1 MFLKEQLSQ
10 YDGTTEMVESCLDLV
25 RESEK
30 VIIFG
35 AGVGGAAL
43 YHFLEKN
50 KLTEKVISWSDNNE
64 LKHGKTYFEDRLEIV
79 NPEKLF
85 ERFGKNVL
93 IIVASSA
100 FDIIQKQLISYGFNE
115 DQVVLFNFAFMD
127 LDYTDR
133 SFIWDHMD
141 DFERAYARMSDEKS
155 RRIFVN
161 ILNYKITKQG
171 KYLLELQKDV
181 DDENYQY
188 FDRDLYSK
196 DIGECFLD
204 IGAYTGDTLK
214 VFLDVYEKGFRKY
227 YGFEA
232 DDVVFEKLKKV
243 AEKSSVN
250 EKIQLYNFAAWDE
263 ETILYFEENAGSSKM
278 EEENNGSKTGVKAM
292 RVEDVLKENPVS
304 IVKMDIEGAEYKAM
318 CGLKSIIER
327 DKPILAI
334 CVYHKRDDYYKLTD
348 LIEEI
353 LPNEYKFFFR
363 QYRYTPT
370 ETVCYAIPKAR

>member
-1 MFLKEQLSQ
+1 M
-10 YDGTTEMVESCLDLV
+10 
-25 RESEK
+25 
-30 VIIFG
+30 
-35 AGVGGAAL
+35 
-43 YHFLEKN
+43 
-50 KLTEKVISWSDNNE
+50 
-64 LKHGKTYFEDRLEIV
+64 
-79 NPEKLF
+79 
-85 ERFGKNVL
+85 L

-100 FDIIQKQLISYGFNE
+100 FDIIQKQLISYGYNE

-204 IGAYTGDTLK
+204 IGAYTGDTLN

-243 AEKSSVN
+243 TEKSSVK

-292 RVEDVLKENPVS
+292 RVEGVLKENPVS

-318 CGLKSIIER
+318 CGLNSIIER

-334 CVYHKRDDYYKLTD
+334 CVYHMRDDYYKLTD

-370 ETVCYAIPKAR
+370 ETVCYAIPEDRLKEKEKNRYEIK